1 MDNIMTK
8 PKSPPP
14 PSWRKPAGMF
24 AILMLIALVA
34 VVLATFSAEI
44 GRLPM
49 LVQAVIY
56 LIAGVIWIAPLRP
69 LLIWMETGK
78 WRE

>member
-1 MDNIMTK
+1 MNH
-8 PKSPPP
+8 PNPPPP

-24 AILMLIALVA
+24 AILALIALLA
-34 VVLATFSAEI
+34 VVVVSQSDVISGLAI
-44 GRLPM
+44 W
-49 LVQAVIY
+49 VQAVIY
-56 LIAGVIWIAPLRP
+56 LFLGIIWIAPLRP